1 MKDRGNLMNAE
12 HRLRGWIV
20 PMVLLL
26 AGCTGVNTF
35 TTSARPGETVAVA
48 AGWKQHLTRNDLTVV
63 ITPASGS
70 VVTYAPGDPRVR
82 SLFQMYPDPVSKL
95 VVSDRAKIPYPNA
108 GLLNSYGNY
117 NVLGAE
123 FGSWFVRPMAGNQ
136 NDWSTTLVLLDL
148 PATLVPGNATVQLK
162 DGNENILATPAQIEI
177 LPLSGGESDQFML
190 GGGMGVSGLMRA
202 IERAPHYA
210 IRLSGPAGVIPHAV
224 QVEFSRGLGST
235 GDAWVTQGRGDIMN
249 LTWADTGTLIR
260 VLRSPTD
267 GRPPTL
273 LDDFNFYVT
282 GAVTSL
288 APSVVKAYD
297 VAGNPLS
304 GFAVNLEYVGN

>member
-1 MKDRGNLMNAE
+1 MNAKR
-12 HRLRGWIV
+12 HFGGWIV
-20 PMVLLL
+20 LMALSS

-48 AGWKQHLTRNDLTVV
+48 AGWNQKLTRNDLTVV
-63 ITPASGS
+63 ITPASGPM
-70 VVTYAPGDPRVR
+70 VTYAAGDPRIR

-95 VVSDRAKIPYPNA
+95 VVSDRAKIPYPNS

-123 FGSWFVRPMAGNQ
+123 FGSVFIRPMAGGQ
-136 NDWSTTLVLLDL
+136 NDWSTALVLLDL
-148 PATLVPGNATVQLK
+148 PATLAPGSATVQLK
-162 DGNENILATPAQIEI
+162 DGNENVLATPAQIEI
-177 LPLSGGESDQFML
+177 LPLSGGEPDQFIL
-190 GGGMGVSGLMRA
+190 GGGTGMPGLIRA

-224 QVEFSRGLGST
+224 QVEFSRGLAST
-235 GDAWVTQGRGDIMN
+235 GNAWVTQGRGDIMN

-260 VLRSPTD
+260 VLRSPAD
-267 GRPPTL
+267 GQSPTL

-288 APSVVKAYD
+288 APSLVKAYD
-297 VAGNPLS
+297 VAGNLLP
-304 GFAVNLEYVGN
+304 GFTVNLEYVNN